1 MKKCFFIFFLSLST
15 ISVSTLSANIVLQS
29 RTDGNSGILQNIY
42 NQLGITLT
50 ASDFI
55 CIPPGQY
62 TFQTAAVSGTM
73 SIEALAAYSIVTVS
87 SSAGNCSFIVEDD
100 IDPW

>member
-55 CIPPGQY
+55 CIAPGQY

-87 SSAGNCSFIVEDD
+87 SSAGNCSFIVEDN
-100 IDPW
+100 IDAF